1 MYVGTFYVLICFE
14 FQWNG
19 FGIDGVGAEKL
30 CPEAMKRTIFGHH
43 CTFKLIH
50 VLLKNLNNPTFVCDL
65 LLKTNNFLYDLLLK
79 TNIFVCDLLLKTNL
93 FVCDRFLK
101 TNIFFVCDLLLK
113 TNLVVYDKRQMLNV
127 KYL

>member
-1 MYVGTFYVLICFE
+1 MLRPFMFVIYFK
-14 FQWNG
+14 FQWNW
-19 FGIDGVGAEKL
+19 FHINRVSAKKL
-30 CPEAMKRTIFGHH
+30 CPKAMKRTIFGHH